1 MKAMPTRD
9 KSHAI
14 AAQKAKKLTEKF
26 HVLIFFRNFARK
38 NRTLASVLQS
48 FLV

>member
-1 MKAMPTRD
+1 MQYIIYYFMKAMTTND

-26 HVLIFFRNFARK
+26 HVLIFFP
-38 NRTLASVLQS
+38 
-48 FLV
+48 